1 MDVTKKEDGESLN
14 IVNENI
20 KAMKTICPDAFTEDG
35 IDFDVLRQLLG
46 ADFAG
51 GEEKYGLT
59 WYGKK
64 KARQIALTQS
74 AGTLR
79 PYPEESVNW
88 EKTQNL
94 FIEGDNLEVMKLLQR
109 SYAGKVKMI
118 YIDPP
123 YNTGGEFIYTDRYR
137 DNLDNYL
144 KYTGQIDGEGFK
156 TSSNTESSGRF
167 HTNWL
172 NMMLPRLKLA
182 RNLLQQDG
190 LIFVSIDDNEV
201 EHLKLLLNE
210 IFGEE
215 NFVDLIVWK
224 KRYGGGAKEKY
235 LVTMHEYIL
244 VYCKTIEFLANIFVP
259 LSDEQID
266 RYYKSTDEKYET
278 RGPYRTH
285 PLEAM
290 KSFDDRENL
299 NFPITAPDGTEVLPK
314 RQWRWGPDRAMQAL
328 TDGEIEFNQ
337 KKDGSWVLSSKQY
350 LKDESGEVRK
360 TKAFSVIDDVYSQH
374 GTSEIYELFGN
385 AKIFDFP
392 KPVGLMKQILEI
404 GTDRETGDVILDF
417 FAGSASMGQAVMEMN
432 DDDVGNRRFI
442 MVQLPE
448 HIKEKSDAFKAGYKT
463 IADISSDRLR
473 KTAIKIKKENTD
485 SNTDLGFKIFKL
497 DTSNIRAWNPDASDL
512 EQTLLDHV
520 ELLVDDRTE
529 LDVLY
534 ELLLKRGIKLTVPI
548 EHKEISGKKVYSI
561 DNGVLFACMD
571 KTIEKA
577 EIEALGEGISYWCKE
592 LKPSADTQV
601 VFLDSAFVDDI
612 AKTNMTAI
620 LEQNGIA
627 HVRSL

>member
-1 MDVTKKEDGESLN
+1 MDALKKSDCESLN
-14 IVNENI
+14 IVYENI
-20 KAMKTICPDAFTEDG
+20 KTMKTIFPEAYSEDG
-35 IDFDVLRQLLG
+35 IDFDVLQQLLG
-46 ADFAG
+46 AEIAT

-64 KARQIALTQS
+64 NARQIALTQS
-74 AGTLR
+74 TGTLR
-79 PYPEESVNW
+79 PCPEESEDW

-94 FIEGDNLEVMKLLQR
+94 FIQGDNLEVMKLLQR
-109 SYAGKVKMI
+109 SYAGKVKLI

-123 YNTGGEFIYTDRYR
+123 YNTGGEFVYSDHYGE
-137 DNLDNYL
+137 NLDHYL
-144 KYTGQIDGEGFK
+144 KYTGQKDGEGFK

-244 VYCKTIEFLANIFVP
+244 VYCKTIEFLSDIFVP
-259 LSDEQID
+259 LSDEQIE
-266 RYYKSTDEKYET
+266 RYYKSTDEKYGT

-299 NFPITAPDGTEVLPK
+299 NFPITAPDGTEVWPK

-328 TDGEIEFNQ
+328 ADGEIEFNQ
-337 KKDGSWVLSSKQY
+337 KRDGSWVLSSKQY
-350 LKDESGEVRK
+350 LKDENGEVRK

-374 GTSEIYELFGN
+374 GTSEIYKLFGN
-385 AKIFDFP
+385 AKIFNFP
-392 KPVGLMKQILEI
+392 KPVGLMKQILQI
-404 GTDRETGDVILDF
+404 GTDRESGDVILDF
-417 FAGSASMGQAVMEMN
+417 FAGSASMAHAVMEMN
-432 DDDVGNRRFI
+432 DDETGNRRFI
-442 MVQLPE
+442 MIQLPE
-448 HIKEKSDAFKAGYKT
+448 HIEEKSDAFKAGYKT
-463 IADISSDRLR
+463 IADIGKDRLR
-473 KTAIKIKKENTD
+473 KAAIKIKKENTD
-485 SNTDLGFKIFKL
+485 SNADLGFKVLKL

-512 EQTLLDHV
+512 ENTLLDHV
-520 ELLVDDRTE
+520 DHLVEDRTE

-534 ELLLKRGIKLTVPI
+534 ELLLKRGINLTVPI
-548 EHKEISGKKVYSI
+548 EQKEIAGKKVYSI
-561 DNGVLFACMD
+561 GFGVLFACLDEAISM
-571 KTIEKA
+571 A
-577 EIEALGEGISYWCKE
+577 EIEVLGQGITDWRKE
-592 LKPSADTQV
+592 LKPVVDTQI
-601 VFLDSAFVDDI
+601 VFLDSAFVDDV
-612 AKTNMTAI
+612 AKSNMTAI

>member
-1 MDVTKKEDGESLN
+1 MDALKKEDSESLN
-14 IVNENI
+14 IVHENI
-20 KAMKTICPDAFTEDG
+20 EAMKTIFPDAFSEDG

-46 ADFAG
+46 AEIAS
-51 GEEKYGLT
+51 GEEKFGLT
-59 WYGKK
+59 WYGKNN
-64 KARQIALTQS
+64 ARQIALTQS
-74 AGTLR
+74 TGTLR
-79 PYPEESVNW
+79 PCPKESVDW

-94 FIEGDNLEVMKLLQR
+94 FIEGDNLEVMKLLTR

-123 YNTGGEFIYTDRYR
+123 YNTGGEFIYSDHYR
-137 DNLDNYL
+137 ENLDSYL
-144 KYTGQIDGEGFK
+144 KYTGQKDGEGFK
-156 TSSNTESSGRF
+156 ASSNTESSGRF

-182 RNLLQQDG
+182 HNLLQKDG

-244 VYCKTIEFLANIFVP
+244 VYCKTIEFLSDIFVP

-299 NFPITAPDGTEVLPK
+299 NFPITAPDGTEVWPK
-314 RQWRWGPDRAMQAL
+314 RQWRWGPDRAKQAL
-328 TDGEIEFNQ
+328 ADREIEFN
-337 KKDGSWVLSSKQY
+337 KNRDSSWVLSSKQY
-350 LKDESGEVRK
+350 LKDENGEVRK
-360 TKAFSVIDDVYSQH
+360 TKSFSIIDDVYSQH
-374 GTSEIYELFGN
+374 GTSEIYKLFGN

-392 KPVGLMKQILEI
+392 KPVGLMKQILQI
-404 GTDRETGDVILDF
+404 GTDRESGDVILDF
-417 FAGSASMGQAVMEMN
+417 FAGSASMAQAVMEAN
-432 DDDVGNRRFI
+432 DDDLGNRRFI

-448 HIKEKSDAFKAGYKT
+448 HIEEKSQAFKAGYKT
-463 IADISSDRLR
+463 IADIGMDRLR
-473 KTAIKIKKENTD
+473 KAAIKIKKENTD
-485 SNTDLGFKIFKL
+485 TNADLGFKVFKL
-497 DTSNIRAWNPDASDL
+497 DTSNIRAWNPDSSDL
-512 EQTLLDHV
+512 EQTLLDNV
-520 ELLVDDRTE
+520 EHLVEDRTE

-548 EHKEISGKKVYSI
+548 EQKEITGKKVYSI
-561 DNGVLFACMD
+561 GKGVLFACLD
-571 KTIEKA
+571 KTIDKA
-577 EIEALGEGISYWCKE
+577 EIEELGQGITDWRKE
-592 LKPSADTQV
+592 LKPVADTQV
-601 VFLDSAFVDDI
+601 VFLDSAFVDDV

-620 LEQNGIA
+620 LKQNGIA
-627 HVRSL
+627 HIRSL